1 MKKQE
6 RNTTR
11 AFVLRIALAL
21 ALTSISALL
30 LASTLRPP
38 AGGPQPDRPAPDVVA
53 LVGPVSQDLDL
64 RALRYVAPTSEE
76 EEIPRRRYPFPLAGG
91 QIQQSPF
98 TQQLMERVLAP
109 IPSMP
114 SPILTF
120 AGMNSTQ
127 SGCFCLP
134 PDSDGDVGP
143 NHYVNSVNSSIKI
156 FDKLGNPLNGTNGT
170 TYNSFFS
177 ALGTSNPCGNN
188 NNDGDGIVF
197 YDHMADRWVVSD
209 FAFPAFP
216 GTSFYQCVGVSKT
229 SNPVSGGW
237 WLYAIQVEPAHNNYL
252 GDYPKF
258 GLWPDAYYLSMNEFS
273 NNTTFNGVRVYALD
287 RNSMVNGGP
296 ANAIGFS
303 ILPANLGDQY
313 SLVPAS
319 FRTGNPPPA
328 GQPEWFM
335 DVNSSSTAGTV
346 ETQVFVRRFHVDFVT
361 PANSTFGVGAT
372 HSPDGIITVN
382 GFKDAFNSTTS
393 NLCPNGTTNSAQRLD
408 TLGDKIMYPLIYQN
422 LGGTES
428 IYADQTVIRA
438 TDALTAPTAVR
449 WYQFNMTGN
458 TIPATPAQQQDWNN
472 GADGLFRWMPS
483 INVDQQGNVA
493 IGYSTSST
501 TLNPEIRYAGR
512 LAGDPINNMA
522 QGEATLITSA
532 GHQTSTSGRWGDYST
547 MFVDPTDNCT
557 FWHVNE
563 YYTAT
568 SSASWGTRIGSFRFP
583 GCAAST
589 PTPTAT
595 ATATFTPTATATFTP
610 TATATATFTPTATA
624 TVTPTATATFTPT
637 PTATATFTP
646 TPTPEESPTP
656 TATATFTPTATA
668 TATFTPTATAT
679 ATFSPTA
686 TATATATAI
695 ATATATPTAA
705 MVTITV
711 GTTPVGPTFSVD
723 GTTYSSQQQ
732 FTWVSGSSHT
742 IATTSPQSG
751 GSGVQYVW
759 KKWSDNGAISHV
771 VAPTTNKT
779 YTAQFQKQYFLT
791 MSAGSGGTVQPAS
804 SWRNAGSNVTIK
816 GRANSGF
823 SFAGWVGS
831 GTGSYTGPNNPVSIT
846 MNGPITEMGNF
857 SP

>member
-1 MKKQE
+1 MKKQQK
-6 RNTTR
+6 NSAH
-11 AFVLRIALAL
+11 AFALRIALGL
-21 ALTSISALL
+21 ALTSISAIL

-38 AGGPQPDRPAPDVVA
+38 AAGPQPDRPAPDVVA

-76 EEIPRRRYPFPLAGG
+76 EEIPLRRHPFPLAGG
-91 QIQQSPF
+91 QIQQSQF
-98 TQQLMERVLAP
+98 TQQLMQRVLTP
-109 IPSMP
+109 IPNMP

-127 SGCFCLP
+127 SGCGCLP

-143 NHYVNSVNSSIKI
+143 NHYINSVNSSIKI

-177 ALGTSNPCGNN
+177 GLGAGNPCGNN

-216 GTSFYQCVGVSKT
+216 GTSFWQCIGVSKT

-237 WLYAIQVEPAHNNYL
+237 WLYAIQVDPANPSYL

-258 GLWPDAYYLSMNEFS
+258 GMWPDAYYLSMNEFS

-287 RNSMVNGGP
+287 RNSMVNGGS
-296 ANAIGFS
+296 AHAIGFS
-303 ILPANLGDQY
+303 ILPANLGNQY

-335 DVNSSSTAGTV
+335 DVNSSSVAGTV
-346 ETQVFVRRFHVDFVT
+346 ETQVFVRRFHVDFAT

-382 GFKDAFNSTTS
+382 GFKDAFNASTS
-393 NLCPNGTTNSAQRLD
+393 NIVPNGTTTTNQRLD

-422 LGGTES
+422 RGGTES
-428 IYADQTVIRA
+428 IYADQTILLA
-438 TDALTAPTAVR
+438 TDNTLTGPTAVR

-483 INVDQQGNVA
+483 INVDRQGNVA

-512 LAGDPINNMA
+512 LAGDPPNNMA
-522 QGEATLITSA
+522 QGEATLITA
-532 GHQTSTSGRWGDYST
+532 GGHQTSTSGRWGDYST
-547 MFVDPTDNCT
+547 MFVDPTDSCT

-568 SSASWGTRIGSFRFP
+568 SSASWATRIGSFKFP
-583 GCAAST
+583 GCAAAT
-589 PTPTAT
+589 PTPTATAIATATPTATAT

-610 TATATATFTPTATA
+610 TATATFTPTATA
-624 TVTPTATATFTPT
+624 DVYTY
-637 PTATATFTP
+637 
-646 TPTPEESPTP
+646 
-656 TATATFTPTATA
+656 
-668 TATFTPTATAT
+668 
-679 ATFSPTA
+679 
-686 TATATATAI
+686 
-695 ATATATPTAA
+695 
-705 MVTITV
+705 
-711 GTTPVGPTFSVD
+711 GD
-723 GTTYSSQQQ
+723 GDLYADSD
-732 FTWVSGSSHT
+732 G
-742 IATTSPQSG
+742 
-751 GSGVQYVW
+751 YVYAYG
-759 KKWSDNGAISHV
+759 DSHV
-771 VAPTTNKT
+771 YTDRYGDVYAYCHCDIHTYGDSYVYTYGNGDLYTDSYGYVYAYCHCDIHTYGDCNSNCNRYGNRYTTLPPPL
-779 YTAQFQKQYFLT
+779 QRRQHQHFL
-791 MSAGSGGTVQPAS
+791 
-804 SWRNAGSNVTIK
+804 R
-816 GRANSGF
+816 RRH
-823 SFAGWVGS
+823 
-831 GTGSYTGPNNPVSIT
+831 
-846 MNGPITEMGNF
+846 
-857 SP
+857 